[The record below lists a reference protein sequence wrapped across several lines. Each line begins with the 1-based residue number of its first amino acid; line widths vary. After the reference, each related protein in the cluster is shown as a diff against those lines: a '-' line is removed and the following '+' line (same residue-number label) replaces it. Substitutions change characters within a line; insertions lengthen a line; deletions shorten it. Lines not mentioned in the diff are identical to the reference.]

1 MFYFAQTTDI
11 SNSYFDFKTSWHTG
25 TQWDKK
31 KKKIDQHDKIRKGT
45 KICFGNKLAHSD
57 VLLVCKKKKNN
68 NTENGKKKN

>member
-1 MFYFAQTTDI
+1 MILKQAD
-11 SNSYFDFKTSWHTG
+11 
-25 TQWDKK
+25 TQVHSEIK
-31 KKKIDQHDKIRKGT
+31 KKKIDQHDKIKKGT